1 MFRFF
6 TPRTKV
12 QKDRAIMRETD
23 ARLAKYSRRG
33 LLFNFLAFLL
43 CLTGGNFVEKEQ
55 GLAIVLTV
63 GLLLITLLRGF
74 FLFRFE
80 ALYPRG
86 PTRWRNSYFLATLL
100 GASWW
105 GFILVSVTLVLKM
118 QDEAPLLW
126 LYTVVF
132 FSTTAHAFAPYQ
144 NFLRI
149 YQFVGLVPAAL
160 AAFFI
165 PDVNAYLYGLLLIV
179 FYMILVHQC
188 QLMSEDYWQ
197 RLAATYALAKKT
209 ENLEEEKRDTRAT
222 VQLNQEFMHNLHAEL
237 SEVVELTASGLQT
250 LQQDGQLSQVVE
262 RLEYAQEFQARIF
275 SSVDDFRGLL
285 NKELTLE
292 SRVFNIRH
300 ELQALIGDAVDDA
313 EDRHILLESALSPT
327 IPMRLE
333 GDALRFAQIIRTLLA
348 TVMQNANNCCVLV
361 EADFLR
367 EFEASGDLQ
376 VVVSRQLQ
384 SKKRLFQSD
393 AGETVLG
400 SLDLSVCKGLADS
413 MNGTLTVTED
423 QKGNHQLCF
432 RAKFNIPEADNQID
446 FHKDIFAG
454 HSILV
459 VHPISSLTAVK
470 RRELDA
476 LGLSVRT
483 ESQFRRAYQTL
494 LHSYSENA
502 PIESILFYIEA
513 HNQEAVEFSRTLL
526 EHKELRHTHQLITCA
541 ATTRERSD
549 VQELMREEQY
559 VHFLPQ
565 PAGLYELGTS
575 LYQIYAPDAVVKG
588 ELPEQDKNLRVLFID
603 TQHGSSDFGAD
614 QLEIAG
620 AEVNVVSMDRL
631 DRQHLDGHGYDLVV
645 MECRSSQSRCSRV
658 IDRIRAFEK
667 EMHHSSLLPI
677 IGVGTDKIRNFYE
690 LGFDHFIDL
699 NQQPLRLETTLRYW
713 GRM

>member
-33 LLFNFLAFLL
+33 LIFNFLAFLL
-43 CLTGGNFVEKEQ
+43 CLIGGNFVEKQQ

-86 PTRWRNSYFLATLL
+86 PTKWRNSYFLATLL
-100 GASWW
+100 GATWW
-105 GFILVSVTLVLKM
+105 GFILVSVTLVLNM
-118 QDEAPLLW
+118 ENEAPLLW

-132 FSTTAHAFAPYQ
+132 FATTAHAFAPYQ
-144 NFLRI
+144 NFLRF
-149 YQFVGLVPAAL
+149 YQFMGQVPAAI

-165 PDVNAYLYGLLLIV
+165 PDVNAYLYGILLIV
-179 FYMILVHQC
+179 FYLMLVHQC
-188 QLMSEDYWQ
+188 RLMSEDYWQ
-197 RLAATYALAKKT
+197 RLAASYALARKT
-209 ENLEEEKRDTRAT
+209 ENLEEEKRDTHAT

-237 SEVVELTASGLQT
+237 GEVVELTASSLRT
-250 LQQDGQLSQVVE
+250 LQEDGQSSEVVE

-285 NKELTLE
+285 SKELTLE
-292 SRVFNIRH
+292 TRVFNVRH

-313 EDRHILLESALSPT
+313 EDRHILLESALSPS

-333 GDALRFAQIIRTLLA
+333 GDALRFAQIIRTLLT
-348 TVMQNANNCCVLV
+348 TVMQHANNCCVLV

-376 VVVSRQLQ
+376 VTVSRQLYG
-384 SKKRLFQSD
+384 KKRLFQSD
-393 AGETVLG
+393 TGDAVLG

-413 MNGTLTVTED
+413 MNGTLAVTED
-423 QKGNHQLCF
+423 QKGTHHLCF
-432 RAKFNIPEADNQID
+432 RAKFDVPVVDSQID

-459 VHPISSLTAVK
+459 VHPLSSLTAVK

-494 LHSYSENA
+494 LHSYSVNA
-502 PIESILFYIEA
+502 PIECILFYIDP

-526 EHKELRHTHQLITCA
+526 DHNELRHTHQLITC
-541 ATTRERSD
+541 THNTRERSD
-549 VQELMREEQY
+549 VQELAKEEHY
-559 VHFLPQ
+559 VHLLPQ
-565 PAGLYELGTS
+565 PSGLYELGIS
-575 LYQIYAPDAVVKG
+575 LYEIIARDAMSRG
-588 ELPEQDKNLRVLFID
+588 EHPGEGKSLRVLFID
-603 TQHGSSDFGAD
+603 TQNGSSDFGAD
-614 QLEIAG
+614 QLRIAG
-620 AEVNVVSMDRL
+620 ADVDVVPMHRL
-631 DRQHLDGHGYDLVV
+631 DRQHLDDHDYDLVV
-645 MECRSSQSRCSRV
+645 MECCEGQSRCSRV
-658 IDRIRAFEK
+658 IDQIRGLEK
-667 EMHHSSLLPI
+667 ELEHSTLLPV
-677 IGVGTDKIRNFYE
+677 IGVGSQKIRNFYE
-690 LGFDHFIDL
+690 QGFDHFVDL
-699 NQQPLRLETTLRYW
+699 NQQSLRLETTLRYW
-713 GRM
+713 GSM